1 MASPSGAR
9 RLFLGGRRG
18 FSGQQRTYRTP
29 DYLEIDDI
37 ESYDVTRRRIFYD
50 EILLV
55 TLHTTVAW
63 LLAIGVGTLGGV
75 LGLACLPLISESKGT
90 AALLFLCTAAPL
102 FALAVLLLARPFGV
116 VTVFGKRTRTQ
127 MEYWWRRGRARETYL
142 LVCRLARERQSQL
155 ARQAPQTAV
164 SPETAPVAPP
174 A

>member
-1 MASPSGAR
+1 MVAPGGAR
-9 RLFLGGRRG
+9 RLFLGRRRG

-29 DYLEIDDI
+29 DYIEIDDV
-37 ESYDVTRRRIFYD
+37 EGYDVTRRRIFYD

-75 LGLACLPLISESKGT
+75 LGLACLPLISESKG
-90 AALLFLCTAAPL
+90 AGALLFLCTAAPL
-102 FALAVLLLARPFGV
+102 LALAVLLLARPFGV

-127 MEYWWRRGRARETYL
+127 MEFWWRKGRARETYL

-155 ARQAPQTAV
+155 ARPAPQTV
-164 SPETAPVAPP
+164 VPSEMAPTVPLA
-174 A
+174 